1 MNKSAP
7 CKHCPSRERNCH
19 SKCQDYH
26 DWKRRYNEVKDS
38 IYQYKRR
45 EEDVYLATK
54 GRNKSK

>member
-7 CKHCPSRERNCH
+7 CKNCPLRERNCH
-19 SKCQDYH
+19 ANCRDYH

-45 EEDVYLATK
+45 EEDVYLVTK
-54 GRNKSK
+54 GRGKNQ